1 MSKLLLNSNAFSMV
15 NVFRITCLLLS
26 VFLPHENTFA
36 QKWQMADAP
45 LKTIWGEKL
54 NPANVHAEYP
64 RPVMQ
69 RNEWLNLNGLW
80 QFQSSN
86 EGEVLPVNKKLAGQI
101 LVPFPWESALSGV
114 RKQFD
119 SNRAWYKRNF
129 EVPQNWQNK
138 RIILN
143 FGAVDW
149 EAKVFVNG
157 RAVGIHRGGYDSFS
171 FDITPYLKKKG
182 PQELIVEVY
191 DPTNNEAIAYG
202 KQSREKF
209 DNPAGYSYTPSS
221 GIWQTVWLE
230 PVDENH
236 IRDFRIVTDIDC
248 GEITVNV
255 ESSNARNKWN
265 VEILA
270 LQMGKLVSKA
280 QGRVFRDIALPIPD
294 ARLWSPD
301 DPFLYDL
308 TITLKDSL
316 GNVVDKVE
324 SYFGMRK
331 ISLSKEHGVQRLYL
345 NNKFLFQMGP
355 LDQGFWPDGI
365 YTAPSDEALLWDVQN
380 IKDWG
385 FNMIR
390 KHIKVE
396 PQRWYYHCDR
406 VGILV
411 WQDMPG
417 TFGER
422 NHEDKVQFES
432 ELQRMIKSHWNHPSI
447 VNWVVFNEHWG
458 VYDVERL
465 TSFVMAIDPTRLV
478 TGNTGIDAGKPSIDF
493 EVGHI
498 KSNHSYRPPNVA
510 LVSAQRAVVCGE
522 YGAIGYNIN
531 GHIWDIDGPWV
542 HYNYEGYEAATEEY
556 ERFTDMIF
564 GFQKKGLNAA
574 VYTQWT
580 DVENEMNG
588 LYTYDRKVI
597 KLDKERVTK
606 SNKSTWQIYRP
617 ILLKNN

>member
-1 MSKLLLNSNAFSMV
+1 MSKYQSKIPYLFKVFGFFLINSF
-15 NVFRITCLLLS
+15 L
-26 VFLPHENTFA
+26 FLPQSNLNA
-36 QKWQMADAP
+36 QKWRVADVP
-45 LKTIWGEKL
+45 LITPWGEKI
-54 NPANVHAEYP
+54 NPDNVHPEYP

-69 RNEWLNLNGLW
+69 RSEWMNLNGLW
-80 QFQSSN
+80 QFQMAL
-86 EGEVLPVNKKLAGQI
+86 EGDALPVNKKLSGQI

-129 EVPQNWQNK
+129 EVPQAWQNK

-157 RAVGIHRGGYDSFS
+157 RAVGIHQGGYDSFS

-182 PQELIVEVY
+182 LQELIVGVY
-191 DPTNNEAIAYG
+191 DPTDNEAIAYG

-209 DNPAGYSYTPSS
+209 DNPSRYSYTPSS

-230 PVDENH
+230 PVNDNH
-236 IRDFRIVTDIDC
+236 IRDILIVTDIDR
-248 GEITVNV
+248 GEVTVNV
-255 ESSNARNKWN
+255 ESNNSRNTWN
-265 VEILA
+265 VEVEA
-270 LQMGKLVSKA
+270 FEDGKA
-280 QGRVFRDIALPIPD
+280 IATGMGRVFRDLSLPIPN
-294 ARLWSPD
+294 ARWWSPD

-308 TITLKDSL
+308 KVTLRDSL
-316 GNVVDKVE
+316 GNVVDKIE

-331 ISLSKEHGVQRLYL
+331 IALAKEHGVQRLYL

-365 YTAPSDEALLWDVQN
+365 HTAPSDEALLWDVRN
-380 IKDWG
+380 IKEWG

-396 PQRWYYHCDR
+396 PQRWYYHCDKEG
-406 VGILV
+406 VLV

-422 NHEDKVQFES
+422 NHDDKVQFES
-432 ELQRMIKSHWNHPSI
+432 ELQHMIKSHRNHPSI

-465 TSFVMAIDPTRLV
+465 TNFVMAIDPTRLV

-522 YGAIGYNIN
+522 YGAIGYNID
-531 GHIWDIDGPWV
+531 GHIWDVDGPWV
-542 HYNYEGYEAATEEY
+542 HYNYEGLEAATTEY
-556 ERFTDMIF
+556 ERFINMIH
-564 GFQKKGLNAA
+564 GFQQKGLNAA

-606 SNKSTWQIYRP
+606 ANKSTWQIYRP
-617 ILLKNN
+617 MILKNN